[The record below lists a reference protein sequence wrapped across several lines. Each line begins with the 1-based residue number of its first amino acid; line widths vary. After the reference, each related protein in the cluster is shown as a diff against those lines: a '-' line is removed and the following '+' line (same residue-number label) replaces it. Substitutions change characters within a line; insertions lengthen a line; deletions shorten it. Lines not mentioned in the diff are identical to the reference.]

1 MQDLLNFLDRSP
13 SRYHAVANLC
23 GELEAAGYVRLY
35 EGQCQPIVPG
45 GKYFVTRGGSAL
57 LAFRIPRADFTGFMI
72 SASHSDSPTFRI
84 KENAELEGPETY
96 VRLNTERYGGM
107 LCAPWLDRPLTVA
120 GQVMVKQGDDIQ
132 ERLVYVDKDLLMIPN
147 VAVHMNRDANNGFKY
162 DAKCDM
168 VPLMGMGLEKGA
180 FRAAVAQAAGCR
192 PEEILGTDLYLC
204 LRQKALVWGA
214 EDQFVSAQGLD
225 DLQCAWG
232 CFKGFLA
239 AADSASV
246 PVYALL
252 DNEEIGSGTMQGAA
266 GTFLVDWLDRICAAL
281 GRDRLPAIANSF
293 LVSADNAHAV
303 HPNHPEYHDAGHR
316 PVMNG
321 GVVIKHGVHY
331 ACGGAACAVFT
342 ALCQRAGTPV
352 QHFANRSDLPGGGT
366 LGLIASSHVSVHT
379 VDVGLPQLAMHSC
392 FETAGAEGHG
402 LSHPGHD
409 GLLRRLLPGGGRPV
423 PSGLTAKPRRERE
436 TTLCGLTKR

>member
-162 DAKCDM
+162 DAKCNM

-232 CFKGFLA
+232 CFRGFMA
-239 AADSASV
+239 AEESAGI
-246 PVYALL
+246 PVFALL
-252 DNEEIGSGTMQGAA
+252 DNEEVGSLTKQGAD
-266 GTFLVDWLDRICAAL
+266 GTFLADVIARVCGALGLDRAA
-281 GRDRLPAIANSF
+281 ATANSF
-293 LVSADNAHAV
+293 MVSADNAHAV
-303 HPNHPEYHDAGHR
+303 HPNHPEYHDATHR
-316 PVMNG
+316 PAMNAG
-321 GVVIKHGVHY
+321 LVIKHGVRY
-331 ACGGAACAVFT
+331 ATDGAAQAVFT
-342 ALCQRAGTPV
+342 ALCRRAGVPV
-352 QHFANRSDLPGGGT
+352 QHFSNRSDLAGGST
-366 LGLIASSHVSVHT
+366 LGNISNAHVSVNT
-379 VDVGLPQLAMHSC
+379 VDIGLAQLAMHSC
-392 FETAGAEGHG
+392 FETAGVRDAGYLVQAMTAFYAASYREEA
-402 LSHPGHD
+402 
-409 GLLRRLLPGGGRPV
+409 GRMI
-423 PSGLTAKPRRERE
+423 LD
-436 TTLCGLTKR
+436 